1 MGKEY
6 LSIDGKLIRADGKL
20 VSIPDA
26 ENLNDLADTNNALAT
41 QSDEVAN
48 EIENIIVKSGVI
60 NGSPKGVYAS
70 LKALKTAYPSGANG
84 VYVTSDNGHWYYWNG
99 TAWTDGGAYRN
110 SENIVQETGTAT
122 DKVMSQKAVTEAIA
136 LNRFA
141 VFLSLDTTTGVYTS
155 SSPKGLFDSDGS
167 LLYKENIVLDAFYGL
182 TPSVGGSVPT
192 FNKLFSIVLP
202 CIIGGTNEYYASG
215 YFLNSE
221 GDTASDAT
229 IASVILKSTGCTISI
244 SKCSLPP
251 STNKVSD
258 GKVLTVKN
266 GKPSWEVPSGGSGGG
281 SGDETYTNSTPT
293 PVAIGGIA
301 KGSTFEGKTMKEMW
315 DALLYPYVAPSNLSY
330 TANAINGVFEKGT
343 SVTLTSISYSFTKNS
358 GTPVSLVLKGFG
370 DDITIATGSSM
381 ATSGTYS
388 LSKTVNASMRSR
400 LVLTYDTGNTLSSN
414 VIVTSF
420 IDPYFY
426 GVGASDVSITTLSK
440 IVSTKSSKTLSF
452 SPSNQYIYFAYPA
465 SYGDLKSIKDSN
477 GFENIG
483 GFTKTVE
490 TLEVASD
497 NVSYNIYKSNEPST
511 ATGFKLTFS
520 Y

>member
-1 MGKEY
+1 MSKEY

-70 LKALKTAYPSGANG
+70 LEALKTAYPSGANG

-110 SENIVQETGTAT
+110 SEDIPL
-122 DKVMSQKAVTEAIA
+122 K
-136 LNRFA
+136 RFA
-141 VFLSLDTTTGVYTS
+141 VVLSVGATTGVYTG
-155 SSPKGLFDSDGS
+155 SSPIGLFDSDGS
-167 LLYKENIVLDAFYGL
+167 LLYKENIVLDAYLGL
-182 TPSVGGSVPT
+182 PTTP
-192 FNKLFSIVLP
+192 NKLFSIVLP

-251 STNKVSD
+251 STNKASD

-381 ATSGTYS
+381 ATSGAYS